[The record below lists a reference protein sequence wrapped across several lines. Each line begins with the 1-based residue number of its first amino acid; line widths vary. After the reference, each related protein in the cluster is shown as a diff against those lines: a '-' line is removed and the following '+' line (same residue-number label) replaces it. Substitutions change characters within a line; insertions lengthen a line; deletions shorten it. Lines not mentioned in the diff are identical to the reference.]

1 MRRATIALMLGAL
14 VVSACSGGTPRASTP
29 ITADPATTTPADVS
43 DDVSDDGP
51 SEADGSER
59 DGSGQDGSGQD
70 GSERDGS
77 VAPDAVV
84 PEGFELVQATVT
96 EPDGTVC
103 ELCVWVADTPEQRAR
118 GLMFVTDLGP
128 ADAMAFVY
136 PGPHSGSFWMK
147 DTLLP
152 LSIAFF
158 DADGRYVDSF
168 DMEPCT
174 ADPCPQYT
182 TPDGFLVAVEVEQG
196 SLTDV
201 GMVPG
206 SVLALSDLACPD

>member
-1 MRRATIALMLGAL
+1 MRRATIALMLGAV
-14 VVSACSGGTPRASTP
+14 VVSACSGGTPAESTP
-29 ITADPATTTPADVS
+29 GVSTPVTADPAATTPVDMS
-43 DDVSDDGP
+43 DDVSDDEP
-51 SEADGSER
+51 DGVP
-59 DGSGQDGSGQD
+59 DGGASGAD

-196 SLTDV
+196 SLPDV

-206 SVLALSDLACPD
+206 SVLALSDLTCPD